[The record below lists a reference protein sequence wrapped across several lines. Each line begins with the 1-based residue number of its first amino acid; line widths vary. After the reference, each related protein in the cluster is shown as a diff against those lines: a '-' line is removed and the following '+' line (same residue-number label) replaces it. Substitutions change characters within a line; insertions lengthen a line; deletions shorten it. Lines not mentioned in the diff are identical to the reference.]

1 MDVAILIF
9 DGFDELDAIGPFEVF
24 QHASRHDEDLSVQLV
39 TIEERALVE
48 AQNGLRVEPDGV
60 LGEDEADLIVVPGGG
75 WNDGGAGVRM
85 AYDRGHIPHALAE
98 LHDDGV
104 RIASVCTGA
113 LLLSKA
119 GLLESRPATTHH
131 TALEDLRE
139 RGVEV
144 RETRFVDDGDVLTSG
159 GITAGFD
166 LALHVVERECG
177 RDVASAVARELE
189 YERAI

>member
-24 QHASRHDEDLSVQLV
+24 QHASRHDEDLAAQIV
-39 TIEERALVE
+39 TIEERQLVR
-48 AQNGLRVEPDGV
+48 AQNGLRLESDGV
-60 LGEDEADLIVVPGGG
+60 LEDDEPDLVVVPGGG
-75 WNDGGAGVRM
+75 WHDDGDGIRTE
-85 AYDRGHIPHALAE
+85 YERGTIPAALAE
-98 LHDDGV
+98 LAEGGV

-119 GLLESRPATTHH
+119 GLLDGRPATTHH
-131 TALEDLRE
+131 TALEDLRQ
-139 RGVEV
+139 RGADV

-159 GITAGFD
+159 GITAGLD
-166 LALHVVERECG
+166 LALHLVDEACG
-177 RDVASAVARELE
+177 ADVANEVARELE